1 MKRLNDFQ
9 ADSHSAGSKSSLR
22 VHSSCRSSRR
32 ISRIVAAVPVALR
45 SGSAGWSSGLQH
57 NIKRGEVGQRAGP
70 GPLRQKCQ
78 WDGSCDG
85 RRTDRGGRG
94 VAILNRLIIH
104 PRAMSPAS
112 PPVAAEA
119 SSCFPLS
126 SRDEHA
132 TIARAAWK
140 LLARENHSCSFGS
153 NHSIPR

>member
-1 MKRLNDFQ
+1 M
-9 ADSHSAGSKSSLR
+9 ACSTTASAGKLASGPDPVPYVKS
-22 VHSSCRSSRR
+22 V
-32 ISRIVAAVPVALR
+32 
-45 SGSAGWSSGLQH
+45 SGMDHVMDGGQIGGVGGL
-57 NIKRGEVGQRAGP
+57 
-70 GPLRQKCQ
+70 
-78 WDGSCDG
+78 
-85 RRTDRGGRG
+85 
-94 VAILNRLIIH
+94 AILNRLIIH